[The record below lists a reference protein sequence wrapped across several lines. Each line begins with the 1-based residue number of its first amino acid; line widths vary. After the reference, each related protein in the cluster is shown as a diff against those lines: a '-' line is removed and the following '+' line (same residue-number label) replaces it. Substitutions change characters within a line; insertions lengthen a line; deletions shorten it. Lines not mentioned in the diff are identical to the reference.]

1 MKNYIVPIFIPHMGC
16 PYDCIYCNQ
25 KTIAAQQDVPSPA
38 QTIDIIASYLHT
50 MPPADSVE
58 VAFFGGSFT
67 ALDLA
72 VQRQYLEAVQP
83 FISGGRVT
91 GIRVSTR
98 PDYIDD
104 QRLELLAAHQVKTV
118 ELGVQSLSRRVL
130 KASSRHYTPEDVVRS
145 SNLIKSLRMDLGIQL
160 MIGLPGDSYQQ
171 DMETTRQ
178 VVQLRPQV
186 VRIYPTLVIAG
197 TALAQIWQQGKYMPL
212 GLAEAVMTCRDMYI
226 QFQHED
232 IKVIRM
238 GLYPGEELRRAGNI
252 LAGPFHPSFGELV
265 EQEIFKEQAQ
275 QAITRFRRQ
284 AGMLTHLDLY
294 VDHRDVSKLSGP
306 KRWIINRLCG
316 ELGLENL
323 KIRTLPDLGRDW
335 IGVSR
340 SRTRRVELI
349 LTRKAF
355 LSGFVPRLIAGGI
368 LGEEQG
374 AS

>member
-1 MKNYIVPIFIPHMGC
+1 MKKYIIPIFIPHLGC

-38 QTIDIIASYLHT
+38 QVTDIIASYLHT

-67 ALDLA
+67 ALELA
-72 VQRQYLEAVQP
+72 VQKQYLEAVEP
-83 FISGGRVT
+83 FFAGGRVS

-98 PDYIDD
+98 PDYIDAH
-104 QRLELLAAHQVKTV
+104 RLELLAAHRVKTV

-130 KASSRHYTPEDVVRS
+130 QASLRQYTPEDVLRS
-145 SNLIKSLRMDLGIQL
+145 SSLIKSYHMDLGIQL
-160 MIGLPGDSYQQ
+160 MIGLPGDSYRQA
-171 DMETTRQ
+171 METTCQ
-178 VVQLRPQV
+178 VVQIRPQV

-197 TALAQIWQQGKYMPL
+197 TALEHMWRQGEYIPL
-212 GLAEAVMTCRDMYI
+212 DLAGAARTCRDMFI

-238 GLYPGEELRRAGNI
+238 GLYPGEELRRTGNV

-265 EQEIFKEQAQ
+265 EQEVFKEQAQ
-275 QAITRFRRQ
+275 QAIIIFRQQ
-284 AGMLTHLDLY
+284 AGMLTALDLY
-294 VDHRDVSKLSGP
+294 VDRRDVSKMSGP
-306 KRWIINRLCG
+306 QRWIITRLCG
-316 ELGLENL
+316 ELGLEKV
-323 KIRTLPDLGRDW
+323 KIRTLPGMGSDW
-335 IGVSR
+335 IGVGR
-340 SRTRRVELI
+340 GGIRRMELM
-349 LTRKAF
+349 LTRKEF
-355 LSGFVPRLIAGGI
+355 LAGFIPRLIAGWA

>member
-1 MKNYIVPIFIPHMGC
+1 MGC

-50 MPPADSVE
+50 MPPAVSVE

-67 ALDLA
+67 ALDLN
-72 VQRQYLEAVQP
+72 VQKQYLEAVQP
-83 FISGGRVT
+83 FLAGGRVT

-98 PDYIDD
+98 PDYIDAH
-104 QRLELLAAHQVKTV
+104 RLELLAAYQVKTV
-118 ELGVQSLSRRVL
+118 ELGVQSLSRPVL
-130 KASSRHYTPEDVVRS
+130 QASLRHYTPEDVVRS
-145 SNLIKSLRMDLGIQL
+145 SNLIKSYRMDLGIQL
-160 MIGLPGDSYQQ
+160 MIGLPGDSHQQ

-178 VVQLRPQV
+178 VVQLRPQA

-197 TALAQIWQQGKYMPL
+197 TALAQIWQRGEYRPL
-212 GLAEAVMTCRDMYI
+212 ELAEAVMICRDMHI

-252 LAGPFHPSFGELV
+252 LAGPFHSSFGELV

-275 QAITRFRRQ
+275 QAISSFMQQ
-284 AGMLTHLDLY
+284 AGVLTHLDLY
-294 VDHRDVSKLSGP
+294 VDCRDVSKLSGP
-306 KRWIINRLCG
+306 KRWIINHLCWK
-316 ELGLENL
+316 LGLEKV
-323 KIRTLPDLGRDW
+323 KIRTWPGIGRDW
-335 IGVSR
+335 VGVSR
-340 SRTRRVELI
+340 SGTRRMELI
-349 LTRKAF
+349 LNRKEF
-355 LSGFVPRLIAGGI
+355 LSGFVPGLIAGSV
-368 LGEEQG
+368 LGEGQG

>member
-1 MKNYIVPIFIPHMGC
+1 MGC

-67 ALDLA
+67 ALDLDL
-72 VQRQYLEAVQP
+72 QKRYLEAVQP
-83 FISGGRVT
+83 FCAGGRVT

-98 PDYIDD
+98 PDYIDAH
-104 QRLELLAAHQVKTV
+104 RLELLAAYQVKTV

-130 KASSRHYTPEDVVRS
+130 KASLRHYTPEDVVRS
-145 SNLIKSLRMDLGIQL
+145 SNLVKSYRMDLGIQL

-171 DMETTRQ
+171 DMETARQ
-178 VVQLRPQV
+178 VVHLRPQA

-197 TALAQIWQQGKYMPL
+197 TALAQIWQQGEYIPL
-212 GLAEAVMTCRDMYI
+212 ELAEAVKTCRDMYI

-238 GLYPGEELRRAGNI
+238 GLYPGEELRRAGNM

-275 QAITRFRRQ
+275 QAITSFRKQ
-284 AGMLTHLDLY
+284 AGIITHLDLY
-294 VDHRDVSKLSGP
+294 VDRRDVSKMSGP
-306 KRWIINRLCG
+306 KRWIITGLCG

-323 KIRTLPDLGRDW
+323 KIRTLPGMGRDW

-340 SRTRRVELI
+340 SGTRQVELM
-349 LTRKAF
+349 LTRKEF
-355 LSGFVPRLIAGGI
+355 LSGFLPSIIAGWVP
-368 LGEEQG
+368 GEEQG
-374 AS
+374 ES